1 MTKDLFMNHALE
13 NSQSNATLAVIAG
26 EAMQVLIND
35 IRASER
41 RIAFNDG
48 KRWAREEE
56 IQRISNKLRSEST
69 KHRSEGREDIALV
82 LDEFRRWIK
91 AKAE

>member
-1 MTKDLFMNHALE
+1 MNHALE
-13 NSQSNATLAVIAG
+13 NSHSTATQGVIAG

-56 IQRISNKLRSEST
+56 IQRISNKLRSEAT
-69 KHRSEGREDIALV
+69 RHRSEGREDVAIV
-82 LDEFRRWIK
+82 LEELRRWIK
-91 AKAE
+91 VKGE

>member
-1 MTKDLFMNHALE
+1 MNHTLE
-13 NSQSNATLAVIAG
+13 NSRSTATQGAIAG

-56 IQRISNKLRSEST
+56 IQRISNKLRSEAT
-69 KHRSEGREDIALV
+69 RHRSEGREDVAIV
-82 LDEFRRWIK
+82 LEELRRWIK
-91 AKAE
+91 VKGE

>member
-1 MTKDLFMNHALE
+1 MNHALE
-13 NSQSNATLAVIAG
+13 NPHSNATQGVIAG

-56 IQRISNKLRSEST
+56 IQRISNKLRSEAT
-69 KHRSEGREDIALV
+69 RHRTEGREDVALV
-82 LDEFRRWIK
+82 LEELRRWIK

>member
-1 MTKDLFMNHALE
+1 MNHALE
-13 NSQSNATLAVIAG
+13 NPHSNAASGVIAG

-41 RIAFNDG
+41 RIAFSDG

-56 IQRISNKLRSEST
+56 IQRISNKLRSEAT
-69 KHRSEGREDIALV
+69 RHRNEGREDVATV
-82 LDEFRRWIK
+82 LEELRRWIK
-91 AKAE
+91 AKGE